1 MYDPLTSTY
10 SFACPRG
17 PVANVPLS
25 AFRFLERLPAAA
37 HPALY
42 RVLFECRCGREHV
55 GLVSHDDLDWAPLGT
70 ASSVTFRNLLT
81 SHDDSLATELAD
93 LAASRIRAGEWPW
106 SFYCCLEGRARPMT
120 PSAFAVIAP
129 GESSF
134 AVAVQCPVCSAVS
147 VNLVSR
153 EHVDLPF
160 WNDRRIGVVEHV
172 FRRDALRAIDE
183 FRAELLSVRFD
194 ERRLDLEL

>member
-25 AFRFLERLPAAA
+25 AFRLLERLPAAS
-37 HPALY
+37 HPAVY

-55 GLVSHDDLDWAPLGT
+55 GLVSHDELDWAPLGT
-70 ASSVTFRNLLT
+70 ASNVTFRNLLT
-81 SHDDSLATELAD
+81 SHDDSLATELGD

-106 SFYCCLEGRARPMT
+106 SFFCCLEGRARPMT

-153 EHVDLPF
+153 AHVDLPF
-160 WNDRRIGVVEHV
+160 WNDRRVGVVEHV
-172 FRRDALRAIDE
+172 FQRDALRAIDS
-183 FRAELLSVRFD
+183 FRAELHSARFD
-194 ERRLDLEL
+194 EMRLDLDL

>member
-1 MYDPLTSTY
+1 MYYPLTSTY
-10 SFACPRG
+10 SFACPSG
-17 PVANVPLS
+17 PVAKVPLS
-25 AFRFLERLPAAA
+25 AFRLLERLPAAA

-70 ASSVTFRNLLT
+70 ASTVTFKNLLT
-81 SHDDSLATELAD
+81 SRDDFLSTELAD

-129 GESSF
+129 GESSL
-134 AVAVQCPVCSAVS
+134 AVAVQCPVCRAVS

-160 WNDRRIGVVEHV
+160 WNDRSIGVVAHV
-172 FRRDALRAIDE
+172 FQRDALRAIEE
-183 FRAELLSVRFD
+183 FRAELHSTHFD

>member
-1 MYDPLTSTY
+1 M
-10 SFACPRG
+10 
-17 PVANVPLS
+17 PLS

-37 HPALY
+37 HPAVY

-81 SHDDSLATELAD
+81 SRDDSLATELGD
-93 LAASRIRAGEWPW
+93 VAASRIRAGEWPW
-106 SFYCCLEGRARPMT
+106 SFYCCLEKRARPMT
-120 PSAFAVIAP
+120 PSAIAVIAP

-134 AVAVQCPVCSAVS
+134 AVAVQCPVCCAVS

-160 WNDRRIGVVEHV
+160 WNDRRIGVVAHV
-172 FRRDALRAIDE
+172 FRRDGLRAIEE
-183 FRAELLSVRFD
+183 FRAELHSVRFD